1 MSYTIRST
9 VRLLGT
15 GVLAVA
21 ATLAA
26 CSDAGG
32 ATEPTGP
39 QSVALRFAAEVNGQP
54 FSCARSYPA
63 VGTTNSTIQ
72 PLDFRFYVH
81 NVRLVTRNGQEVP
94 LTMPDNIWQRGG
106 VALLDFENQTG
117 TCTGGTADTN
127 AVVSGTVPAGDYTR
141 VRFTLGLPFA
151 LNHQDAATAPAPFNY
166 TSLWWSWAGGYKFA
180 RLDFASTGQPQG
192 WFIHLGSTGC
202 NAAAGNQAPTTCTEP
217 NRVEVALD
225 NFDVAR
231 NVVVADVGRVVAQN
245 NVDVNAGGA
254 RGCMSGLT
262 DPECPAVLSAFGI
275 AAGSAQ
281 RFFSMR

>member
-1 MSYTIRST
+1 M
-9 VRLLGT
+9 RLLGT
-15 GVLAVA
+15 GALAVA

-26 CSDAGG
+26 CSDNGN
-32 ATEPTGP
+32 ATEPAGP
-39 QSVALRFAAEVNGQP
+39 QPVALRFAAQVNGQA
-54 FSCARSYPA
+54 FSCTRSYPS

-81 NVRLVTRNGQEVP
+81 NVRLVTRSGQEVP
-94 LTMPDNIWQRGG
+94 VTMPDNLWQRSG

-127 AVVSGTVPAGDYTR
+127 AIVSGTVPAGDYTR

-166 TSLWWSWAGGYKFA
+166 TSLWWNWAAGYKFA

-202 NAAAGNQAPTTCTEP
+202 NAAAGNQSPTTCTEP
-217 NRVEVALD
+217 NRVEVTLD

-231 NVVVADVGRVVAQN
+231 NVIVADVGRVVAQN

-262 DPECPAVLSAFGI
+262 DPECPTVLSAFGI
-275 AAGSAQ
+275 AAGSTQ